1 MNTRNKFSSCWLIL
15 IGVGMLGIFLRTE
28 VVYAMPGIEVTNSGA
43 NFSTALYEETVID
56 MRVKVLG
63 GEIEVERQWKNGGW
77 VFNQSWVDLKFIFS
91 TLPTGTPDPG
101 ATVPE
106 SIDRNGFIYRR
117 QNSTSNVYVYDKRK
131 TIARTETGYRWLDRE
146 GGWINYDAEGKL
158 LAYGNR
164 NNVKV
169 SFGRDAQGRIE
180 TVKDHFNKT
189 ILTFAYDTIGRIG
202 SVTDYSGRS
211 VIYTYSGSTF
221 QIIKVKDVR
230 GFEWQYAYQTLLNQ
244 RVMSRKTDPEGRVI
258 DINHVISGG
267 GQVCVQTDVGDW
279 VYNEEKNRWE
289 QQGGRC
295 LRWIIQPQSVML
307 ISISDAI
314 SKRTENRYFF
324 DADNKLYNKT
334 TISNGRRVIH
344 KINLKGEI
352 LGEEINGETQSE
364 IIISTDR
371 RRRVETNRHGH
382 KTAYEYD
389 EYENQTKITYPD
401 NNSESWTYD
410 QYSNVL
416 THTNENGVTTK
427 NEYDA
432 RGNLIRTTEAL
443 GTPVER
449 VTEYAYDEYG
459 NMTEMKQLGDSVT
472 QEAITKWAYDEYGN
486 VKTKTDPEGY
496 KAEYTHD
503 VLGNVLVQTDAQGGR
518 WIRTYDAAG
527 NLLNTANPLGYVL
540 RHEYDRVGNLRRSI
554 DALDNAVSYTYDV
567 RDQKISETDAYGRN
581 KTYFYNAQNQLVKI
595 TDEENKVKISEFDSY
610 GRLVNEIDG
619 NGNSV
624 KYEYGEGNAGIN
636 QVSKI
641 IYPAY
646 TERYYYDVRGR
657 LVLTQQVISDNESF
671 ETRFSYD
678 AVGNRIQ
685 TIDTASRVSIYRYDQ
700 LNRIMSYTNPSG
712 QAIEFSYDN
721 RNNVVSVKNESDVV
735 IRQFKHNRNNQV
747 VQEIWPGGETINY
760 EYNWHAKVSKFVDAK
775 GQVARH
781 IYDVANRLIRSDFY
795 SGEGESEPQKSINY
809 EYNAVDS
816 LAAYDDGRIHG
827 VYTYDKLQRV
837 LSESINYGAFSLG
850 HAYTY
855 TPNGHKAS
863 LTNPDGGV
871 VQYTYDAADQL
882 SRISIAGHGDI
893 TFNSYS
899 GKLPKQITLPG
910 GSTQHVSY
918 DQISRITSIRAED
931 PAKNII
937 MDYSYGYDPVGNI
950 IEKNTEYG
958 QHTYN
963 YDDLDRLTGAQN
975 PIIENEMYTYDAA
988 GNRLSSAD
996 ASDWQHSDSNQLLVG
1011 GSSIYEYDLNGSMI
1025 KRSVDG
1031 VIQTFSYDLENRL
1044 SEVRDE
1050 DNNIIAAYTYDP
1062 FGRRV
1067 SKTFNG
1073 STTYF
1078 YYSDEGLIAEY
1089 DGNGGLMQSYGY
1101 SPEGMWSSDPVYT
1114 KINGEYY
1121 YYLNDHSGTPQKLIN
1136 LSGSVQWAMQQSA
1149 FGISNIDS
1157 QSVINSHLRF
1167 PGQYYDQETGLYYNW
1182 FRYYDPVTGN
1192 YTSSD
1197 PISLTGGFNTYI
1209 YVHQNPVRFA
1219 DPNGLA
1225 VPLAISACLA
1235 NPVCAAA
1242 VAAAARKLAME
1253 ILKAAAA
1260 AAAAACAAGLGP
1272 CGKDPGNCS
1281 KSRHRYLQNIVN
1293 GVCKK
1298 GPRSRC
1304 QPGEKCEVMAAKMAN
1319 QEACATARKNVND
1332 ECFNGGDKTH
1342 QTQYADARKEAAI
1355 CNGLL
1360 PTCCP

>member
-131 TIARTETGYRWLDRE
+131 TIARSETGYRWLDRE

-211 VIYTYSGSTF
+211 VIYTYSGSTS

-267 GQVCVQTDVGDW
+267 GKVCVQTDVGDW

-314 SKRTENRYFF
+314 SKRTENRYFY

-352 LGEEINGETQSE
+352 LGEEINGESQSE
-364 IIISTDR
+364 IVISTDR

-401 NNSESWTYD
+401 SNSESWTYD

-443 GTPVER
+443 GSPVER

-486 VKTKTDPEGY
+486 VKTKTDPEGH

-527 NLLNTANPLGYVL
+527 NLLNTANPLGYAL

-567 RDQKISETDAYGRN
+567 RDQKISETDASGRN
-581 KTYFYNAQNQLVKI
+581 KTYFYNSQNQLIKI
-595 TDEENKVKISEFDSY
+595 IDEENKVQIFEFDSY
-610 GRLVNEIDG
+610 GRLVTEIDG
-619 NGNSV
+619 NGGSV

-636 QVSKI
+636 QVSKT

-646 TERYYYDVRGR
+646 SERYYYDVRGR
-657 LVLTQQVISDNESF
+657 LVLIQRVISEKESF

-678 AVGNRIQ
+678 SVGNRVQ
-685 TIDTASRVSIYRYDQ
+685 TIDVASRILINRYDQ
-700 LNRIMSYTNPSG
+700 LNRVTNYTDPSG
-712 QAIEFSYDN
+712 QAIEFYYDN
-721 RNNVVSVKNESDVV
+721 RNNVVSVKNENGVV
-735 IRQFKHNRNNQV
+735 IRQFKYNRNNKV
-747 VQEIWPGGETINY
+747 VQEIWPGGEKLGY
-760 EYNWHAKVSKFVDAK
+760 EYDWHGGGSKLIDAK
-775 GQVARH
+775 GQVNRQ
-781 IYDVANRLIRSDFY
+781 IYDVANRLIRSEFFSD
-795 SGEGESEPQKSINY
+795 EGDSEPQKIINY
-809 EYNAVDS
+809 AYNAVGNLTS
-816 LAAYDDGRIHG
+816 YDDGQIQG
-827 VYTYDKLQRV
+827 SYSYDKLQR
-837 LSESINYGAFSLG
+837 LLGESINYGSFSLG
-850 HAYTY
+850 HTYTY
-855 TPNGHKAS
+855 TPNGRKAS

-871 VQYTYDAADQL
+871 VQYTYDAANLL
-882 SRISIAGHGDI
+882 SRISIEAQGDI

-910 GSTQHVSY
+910 GTVQHFAY
-918 DQISRITSIRAED
+918 DQISRISSIKAED
-931 PAKNII
+931 PAKNTI
-937 MDYSYGYDPVGNI
+937 MDYSYGYDVVGNI
-950 IEKNTEYG
+950 VEKNTEYG
-958 QHTYN
+958 RHTYS
-963 YDDLDRLTGAQN
+963 YDVLDRLTGAQN
-975 PIIENEMYTYDAA
+975 PTIESENYAYDAA
-988 GNRLSSAD
+988 GNRVLSAD
-996 ASDWQHSDSNQLLVG
+996 SNVWQHSDANQLLVV
-1011 GSSIYEYDLNGSMI
+1011 GSSVYQYDLNGSMI
-1025 KRSVDG
+1025 RRTVDG
-1031 VIQTFSYDLENRL
+1031 KTQLFSYDLENRL

-1050 DNNIIAAYTYDP
+1050 DNNVVAAYTYDP

-1067 SKTFNG
+1067 SKTING

-1089 DGNGGLMQSYGY
+1089 DGNGSLIQSYGY
-1101 SPEGMWSSDPVYT
+1101 SPEGMWSSDPIYT

-1136 LSGSVQWAMQQSA
+1136 LNGSVQWAMQQSA
-1149 FGISNIDS
+1149 FGVSSIDS
-1157 QSVINSHLRF
+1157 QSLINSHLRF

-1182 FRYYDPVTGN
+1182 FRYYDPVTGS

-1197 PISLTGGFNTYI
+1197 PISLAGGFNTYI
-1209 YVHQNPVRFA
+1209 YVHQNPIRFS

-1242 VAAAARKLAME
+1242 VAAAARKLAQE
-1253 ILKAAAA
+1253 LLKAAAA
-1260 AAAAACAAGLGP
+1260 AAAAACAAGMGP

-1281 KSRHRYLQNIVN
+1281 RSRHRYMQDIVDN
-1293 GVCKK
+1293 VCKPDPGK
-1298 GPRSRC
+1298 C
-1304 QPGEKCEVMAAKMAN
+1304 IPGEKCADMANKMAKH
-1319 QEACATARKNVND
+1319 QACAEARKNIND
-1332 ECFNGGDKTH
+1332 ECFNGGDKDH
-1342 QTQYADARKEAAI
+1342 QTEQVKRLQMGAV